1 LVLAFFNLSGG
12 GLHHT
17 GGHLANDEFGVG
29 YEEDGLAESL
39 EARLEAVIVEV
50 YPVLCQRLRM
60 SRFAG
65 WHRDHDRLD
74 DLAQQATCQLLS
86 HCRKNRKLPKAPL
99 NYLVTIAKN
108 LAKREYQESL
118 TDPAEVAEQVLD
130 LSNEDETREGDPV
143 KHSGA
148 KIDEQRELLRA
159 AIERL
164 PRRQCE
170 AFNLQMKE
178 PGATDKELGVRMGIG
193 EDAFRKNSTRAY
205 ERLKHALKRK

>member
-1 LVLAFFNLSGG
+1 LS
-12 GLHHT
+12 H
-17 GGHLANDEFGVG
+17 DEFDST
-29 YEEDGLAESL
+29 YENEHELAQAL

-50 YPVLCQRLRM
+50 YPVFCQRLRM

-108 LAKREYQESL
+108 LAKREYQKSL
-118 TDPAEVAEQVLD
+118 TDPAEVAEQLLD
-130 LSNEDETREGDPV
+130 LSNEDETTEGDHEN
-143 KHSGA
+143 HSGVT
-148 KIDEQRELLRA
+148 IDEQRELFRA
-159 AIERL
+159 AMERL
-164 PRRQCE
+164 PKRQRE
-170 AFNLQMKE
+170 AFNLQLKE
-178 PGATDKELGVRMGIG
+178 AGATDKELGMKMGIG

-205 ERLKHALKRK
+205 ERLKDALKRN